1 MKLKEYTVYVAWQCK
16 RHERLFHET
25 FFIVADN
32 AYNAVREAVNRVYF
46 ISDLDDHKK
55 YNGRL
60 DIGRLDI
67 AIEKHNR
74 GNPVEINQIQVNKEK
89 PFSVEFLCDPKI
101 KSSNEEK

>member
-32 AYNAVREAVNRVYF
+32 AYNAVREAVNKIYF
-46 ISDLDDHKK
+46 IGDLDDHRK
-55 YNGRL
+55 YNGRS
-60 DIGRLDI
+60 DI

-74 GNPVEINQIQVNKEK
+74 GNPVEIKQIQVNKEK
-89 PFSVEFLCDPKI
+89 PFSLEFLCDPTI